1 MRVSRLTG
9 VERVLNFARYLLNH
23 HWHKPAFEM
32 EGGTA
37 YEGLSKAE
45 QTLRRL
51 KAHDENPQP
60 PKVAPI
66 FEMETEQRELQVSKH
81 LW

>member
-1 MRVSRLTG
+1 MPQSPTFDQPDSPPTAADTDTENPL
-9 VERVLNFARYLLNH
+9 
-23 HWHKPAFEM
+23 
-32 EGGTA
+32 A